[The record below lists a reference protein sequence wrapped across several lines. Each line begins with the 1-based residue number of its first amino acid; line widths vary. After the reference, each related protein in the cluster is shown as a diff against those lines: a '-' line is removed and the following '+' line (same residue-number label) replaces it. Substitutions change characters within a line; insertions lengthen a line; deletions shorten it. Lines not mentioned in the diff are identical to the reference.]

1 MSGFMICETIVHSA
15 FNRGHDYFEE
25 ELSCALRYDV
35 EFFSV
40 PRGVG
45 DFFLAH
51 LLRSTW
57 QQAGFS
63 LAYTKYTTLEPML
76 VGGRSLKVH

>member
-15 FNRGHDYFEE
+15 FMLYFEE

-35 EFFSV
+35 KFFSV

-45 DFFLAH
+45 DFILAH

-57 QQAGFS
+57 QQAGFP

-76 VGGRSLKVH
+76 VGGRILKVH